1 MRDFRDAK
9 AMAQTLRE
17 SLTTKAVT
25 ISHSESLELVS
36 RMLGV
41 ADWNTLSA
49 LLHAE
54 RRDTT
59 APAARMKTTRAFYP
73 AIPLRDLVPFP
84 NATYPLFVGRE
95 RTVQALNQAFDGGRE
110 VVVAIQRE
118 AAVDDPG
125 FSDVYEIGILAQL
138 LELETLGD
146 GTLRVLTR
154 GLRRVALRSF
164 AAEMAT
170 YQAEVADVSEGATRD
185 ARDLIRR
192 IYQRFED
199 YTAAHGILVPDIWL
213 FFDQARDPGRIADT
227 VAARM
232 KLPVRDKYELLAT
245 LDPVK
250 RLEAI
255 ETLLDMPAR
264 PVLANYAA
272 TKRRALDHAD
282 RRHHQYATLEH
293 LSLALIEDTEASAVM
308 QACDADLGSLRQR
321 LTQYL
326 DNELKHTVIEAGS
339 AEPTP
344 AFKRV
349 DQRAALHAQEVGY
362 AAVTGANAL
371 VALFAE
377 MRSPAARLL
386 AEHGVSRGRA
396 DKAIA
401 RGVGQGAK

>member
-36 RMLGV
+36 RMFGV

-49 LLHAE
+49 VLQAD
-54 RRDTT
+54 RRDTF
-59 APAARMKTTRAFYP
+59 APATRLKTSTALYP

-84 NATYPLFVGRE
+84 NATYPMFVGRE
-95 RTVQALNQAFDGGRE
+95 KTMHALNQAFEGGRE

-118 AAVDDPG
+118 ASVDDPR

-164 AAEMAT
+164 AAESVA
-170 YQAEVADVSEGATRD
+170 YQAEVADVSEGVARD

-192 IYQRFED
+192 IYQRFQD

-213 FFDQARDPGRIADT
+213 FFDQTRDAGQVADI
-227 VAARM
+227 VATRM
-232 KLPVRDKYELLAT
+232 KLPVSDKYELLAT
-245 LDPVK
+245 LDPMK
-250 RLEAI
+250 RLERI
-255 ETLLDMPAR
+255 EALLALPQR
-264 PVLANYAA
+264 PISANYAA
-272 TKRRALDHAD
+272 TIRQALNHAD
-282 RRHHQYATLEH
+282 RRRHQYATLEH
-293 LSLALIEDTEASAVM
+293 LLLALIDDAEASAVM
-308 QACDADLGSLRQR
+308 RACEADLASLRQG
-321 LTQYL
+321 LVQYL
-326 DNELKHTVIEAGS
+326 DNDLKHIVTEVGS
-339 AEPTP
+339 AEPTA

-349 DQRAALHAQEVGY
+349 DQRAALHAQELGY

-371 VALFAE
+371 VALFPE
-377 MRSPAARLL
+377 TRSPAARLL

-401 RGVGQGAK
+401 RRVG

>member
-36 RMLGV
+36 RMFGV

-54 RRDTT
+54 RRDTV
-59 APAARMKTTRAFYP
+59 APIARLKTTTTLYP
-73 AIPLRDLVPFP
+73 AVPLRDLVPFP

-95 RTVQALNQAFDGGRE
+95 NTVQALNQAFEGGRE
-110 VVVAIQRE
+110 VVLAIQRQ
-118 AAVDDPG
+118 AAVDDPR

-138 LELETLGD
+138 LELVPLDD
-146 GTLRVLTR
+146 GTFRVLTR
-154 GLRRVALRSF
+154 ALRRVALSSF
-164 AAEMAT
+164 AAESVA
-170 YQAEVADVSEGATRD
+170 YQAEVADVSEGVARD

-192 IYQRFED
+192 IYQRFQD

-213 FFDQARDPGRIADT
+213 FFDQTRDAGQVADI
-227 VAARM
+227 VATRM

-250 RLEAI
+250 RLERI
-255 ETLLDMPAR
+255 EALLDMSAR
-264 PVLANYAA
+264 PVSANYAA
-272 TKRRALDHAD
+272 TKRQALEHAD
-282 RRHHQYATLEH
+282 RRRHQYATLEH
-293 LSLALIEDTEASAVM
+293 FLLALIDDADASAVM
-308 QACDADLGSLRQR
+308 RACDADLGGLRQG
-321 LTQYL
+321 LVQYL
-326 DNELKHTVIEAGS
+326 DNELKHTVTEVGS

-349 DQRAALHAQEVGY
+349 DERAAFHAQEVGY
-362 AAVTGANAL
+362 ATVTGANAL
-371 VALFAE
+371 VTLFGE
-377 MRSPAARLL
+377 TRSPAARLL

-401 RGVGQGAK
+401 RGGAG

>member
-1 MRDFRDAK
+1 
-9 AMAQTLRE
+9 MAQTLRE

-36 RMLGV
+36 RMFGV

-49 LLHAE
+49 VLQAD
-54 RRDTT
+54 RRDTF
-59 APAARMKTTRAFYP
+59 APATRLKTSTALYP

-84 NATYPLFVGRE
+84 NATYPMFVGRE
-95 RTVQALNQAFDGGRE
+95 KTMHALNQAFEGGRE

-118 AAVDDPG
+118 ASVDDPR

-164 AAEMAT
+164 AAESVA
-170 YQAEVADVSEGATRD
+170 YQAEVADVSEGVARD

-192 IYQRFED
+192 IYQRFQD

-213 FFDQARDPGRIADT
+213 FFDQTRDAGQVADI
-227 VAARM
+227 VATRM
-232 KLPVRDKYELLAT
+232 KLPVSDKYELLAT
-245 LDPVK
+245 LDPMK
-250 RLEAI
+250 RLERI
-255 ETLLDMPAR
+255 EALLALPQR
-264 PVLANYAA
+264 PISANYAA
-272 TKRRALDHAD
+272 TIRQALNHAD
-282 RRHHQYATLEH
+282 RRRHQYATLEH
-293 LSLALIEDTEASAVM
+293 LLLALIDDAEASAVM
-308 QACDADLGSLRQR
+308 RACEADLASLRQG
-321 LTQYL
+321 LVQYL
-326 DNELKHTVIEAGS
+326 DNDLKHIVTEVGS
-339 AEPTP
+339 AEPTA

-349 DQRAALHAQEVGY
+349 DQRSALHAQELGY

-371 VALFAE
+371 VALFPE
-377 MRSPAARLL
+377 TRSPAARLL

-401 RGVGQGAK
+401 RGVG

>member
-36 RMLGV
+36 RMFGV

-49 LLHAE
+49 VLQAD
-54 RRDTT
+54 RRDTF
-59 APAARMKTTRAFYP
+59 APATRLKTSTALYP

-84 NATYPLFVGRE
+84 NATYPMFVGRE
-95 RTVQALNQAFDGGRE
+95 KTMHALNQAFEGGRE

-118 AAVDDPG
+118 ASVDDPR

-164 AAEMAT
+164 AAESVA
-170 YQAEVADVSEGATRD
+170 YQAEVADVSEGVARD

-192 IYQRFED
+192 IYQRFQD

-213 FFDQARDPGRIADT
+213 FFDQTRDAGQVADI
-227 VAARM
+227 VATRM
-232 KLPVRDKYELLAT
+232 KLPVSDKYELLAT
-245 LDPVK
+245 LDPMK
-250 RLEAI
+250 RLERI
-255 ETLLDMPAR
+255 EALLALPQR
-264 PVLANYAA
+264 PISANYAA
-272 TKRRALDHAD
+272 TIRQALNHAD
-282 RRHHQYATLEH
+282 RRRHQYATLEH
-293 LSLALIEDTEASAVM
+293 LLLALIDDAEASAVM
-308 QACDADLGSLRQR
+308 RACEADLASLRQG
-321 LTQYL
+321 LVQYL
-326 DNELKHTVIEAGS
+326 DNDLKHIVTEVGS
-339 AEPTP
+339 AEPTA

-371 VALFAE
+371 VALFPE
-377 MRSPAARLL
+377 TRSPAARLL

-401 RGVGQGAK
+401 RGVG

>member
-54 RRDTT
+54 RRDATV
-59 APAARMKTTRAFYP
+59 PAARLKTTTAVYP
-73 AIPLRDLVPFP
+73 AVPLRDLVPFP
-84 NATYPLFVGRE
+84 NATYPMFVGRE
-95 RTVQALNQAFDGGRE
+95 RTVQALNQAFEGGRE
-110 VVVAIQRE
+110 IVVAIQQE
-118 AAVDDPG
+118 AAVDEPR
-125 FSDVYEIGILAQL
+125 FSDVYEIGVLAQL
-138 LELETLGD
+138 LELEPLAD
-146 GTLRVLTR
+146 GTFRVLTR
-154 GLRRVALRSF
+154 AHRRVALRSF
-164 AAEMAT
+164 ATEASG
-170 YQAEVADVSEGATRD
+170 YQAEAAEVSEGAARD

-192 IYQRFED
+192 IYQRFQD

-213 FFDQARDPGRIADT
+213 FFDQTRDPGQIADT
-227 VAARM
+227 VATRM
-232 KLPVRDKYELLAT
+232 RLPVSDKYELLAT
-245 LDPVK
+245 LDPMK
-250 RLEAI
+250 RLERI
-255 ETLLDMPAR
+255 EALLDLSQR
-264 PVLANYAA
+264 QISANYAA
-272 TKRRALDHAD
+272 TKRQALDHAD
-282 RRHHQYATLEH
+282 GRRHQYATLEH
-293 LSLALIEDTEASAVM
+293 LLLALIDDAEASAVM
-308 QACDADLGSLRQR
+308 RACDANLAGLRQS
-321 LTQYL
+321 LAQYL
-326 DNELKHTVIEAGS
+326 DNELKHTVTETGS
-339 AEPTP
+339 AEPTA

-377 MRSPAARLL
+377 TRSPAARLL
-386 AEHGVSRGRA
+386 ADHGVSRGPT

-401 RGVGQGAK
+401 RGVGKGAQ